1 MGKQMPAILL
11 ILGAVALLAINHEYQ
26 QIKARL
32 AITQGKVDALADET
46 DATVEILGAAIQDLR
61 DVFARFKAEQTRNTP
76 EAAPEVT
83 PEVSPQFSPQIK
95 PRIVMHSG
103 ASCGPCNQWKSKE
116 QPKWERTGWTVDVIT
131 ETDSPR
137 AWPWFEI
144 YDSDGSRFEVDGP
157 LDNIKFKNA
166 KQKLTR

>member
-1 MGKQMPAILL
+1 MPAILL
-11 ILGAVALLAINHEYQ
+11 VVGALAILAINHEYQ

-32 AITQGKVDALADET
+32 AITQNKVDALADET

-61 DVFARFKAEQTRNTP
+61 ELFSKLSSDDKPSLDQYESTQ
-76 EAAPEVT
+76 EVI
-83 PEVSPQFSPQIK
+83 PQFTPQIIPQVK

-116 QPKWERTGWTVDVIT
+116 QSKWERVGWTVDVLT

-144 YDSDGSRFEVDGP
+144 FDSDGLSFEVDGP

-166 KQKLTR
+166 KQKLKR